1 MRNRQP
7 ELLLQIAV
15 VNWLKLQFP
24 EIKYCASAGGMRTS
38 LSVAKKM
45 KASGYVKGFPD
56 IFLYHPT
63 MTKNGMAI
71 ELKADKKC
79 YASKDQKQWISDLND
94 RGYYAVVCKGFD
106 ETIEQITQYLNE
118 NV

>member
-1 MRNRQP
+1 MAQN
-7 ELLLQIAV
+7 ELKIQIAV
-15 VNWLKLQFP
+15 VNWIKSNFP
-24 EIKYCASAGGMRTS
+24 EILYCASAGGMRTS

-56 IFLYHPT
+56 LGIFHPT
-63 MTKNGMAI
+63 MKHNGMFI

-79 YASKDQKQWISDLND
+79 YASKEQKEWVEKLNE

-106 ETIEQITQYLNE
+106 ESIEQITEYLNE